1 MSKISGRLTP
11 PPPTA
16 IAAALKI
23 EKLTIDWLAGDG
35 SDRCYFRVRSPQLPS
50 SLVLMQLSGTDA
62 ENLKRGQYDWVE
74 VSNILK
80 AHKIAAPTCVAAL
93 GDYAALLIDDYGDTM
108 LETAA
113 LAGSKNSSINGTLPL
128 FEASLEVVGQFLAI
142 PATPGNVW
150 TKRSFDRDR
159 FIWELRF
166 FISKYLEPIGRY
178 ALSNREIEE
187 FNNDINALSSYLASS
202 SRFFVHRDFH
212 SRNIM
217 VHNNRVA
224 IIDFQDARLGPP
236 SYDLVSLVF
245 DSYVPL
251 PLEMRLSLLEKGFD
265 FVKLYAGQA
274 AHDRAKEEWRPMLL
288 QRQLKAIGSFGYL
301 TVDKHKGDY
310 LRNVAPALQTLFDA
324 GVQDSR
330 WPFLSGRLLQILANT
345 LPDRTA
351 SISNDNDGLSLAA
364 GSSHKFS

>member
-1 MSKISGRLTP
+1 MKQTSGKLTP
-11 PPPTA
+11 PPPA
-16 IAAALKI
+16 VVAKALNT

-35 SDRCYFRVRSPQLPS
+35 SDRCYFRVRSPDLKRS
-50 SLVLMQLSGTDA
+50 YVLMQLSGTDA
-62 ENLKRGQYDWVE
+62 DNLKRGQYDWVE
-74 VSNILK
+74 VSNILR
-80 AHKIAAPTCVAAL
+80 ANKIAAPGCVAVLA
-93 GDYAALLIDDYGDTM
+93 DYAALLIDDYGDTM

-113 LAGSKNSSINGTLPL
+113 LTSAKNGSINNCLP
-128 FEASLEVVGQFLAI
+128 FFDASLQTVGRFLAI

-150 TKRSFDRDR
+150 TKRAFDRDR
-159 FIWELRF
+159 FVWELRF

-178 ALSNREIEE
+178 TLSSREEDD
-187 FNNDINALSSYLASS
+187 FSNDINAISTYLSSAS
-202 SRFFVHRDFH
+202 RYFVHRDYH

-217 VHNNRVA
+217 IHDEKVA

-251 PLEMRLSLLEKGFD
+251 SIETRLELLEKG
-265 FVKLYAGQA
+265 LAYIRSSAGQA
-274 AHDRAKEEWRPMLL
+274 AYDRAKEEWRPMLL

-310 LRNVAPALQTLFDA
+310 LRNVAPALQTLLDA

-351 SISNDNDGLSLAA
+351 SFLSTDPGLSLASA
-364 GSSHKFS
+364 GSRRL